1 MTHLHEWGF
10 RSCLVWDIVRFVITE
25 HSRWYC
31 LRTFEMWRLRIRG
44 GGVVCHR
51 SAGGK
56 PEVAWIIIS
65 PWITYSV
72 SGCILWFGE
81 IPAGLTFTLCW
92 NSKLMPTVKHSTA
105 SVVLKRDTS
114 FIQFMGFY
122 DLLLVQATWSDE
134 CQLPLTYRVETLS
147 MSQGKDELETTQ
159 VFRLTR

>member
-1 MTHLHEWGF
+1 MNEVFVHAWCETL
-10 RSCLVWDIVRFVITE
+10 WDSVITE

-31 LRTFEMWRLRIRG
+31 LRTFEMCRLYIRRG
-44 GGVVCHR
+44 GGIRHW

-65 PWITYSV
+65 PWVKCSV

-105 SVVLKRDTS
+105 SVILKRDTKLTH
-114 FIQFMGFY
+114 FIQFTDFD
-122 DLLLVQATWSDE
+122 DLLLVQATWSNE
-134 CQLPLTYRVETLS
+134 CQLPLTYLVATLP
-147 MSQGKDELETTQ
+147 MWQGRDELETTQ
-159 VFRLTR
+159 VCCLTR